1 MTSCIIVGAGSGIGV
16 SLARRFARGGQRV
29 GLIAR
34 RESALRGI
42 ANDLASRGVDVAWR
56 SADAGNSDELRL
68 AIDRL
73 EHDCGPCSTLIYN
86 AAVLRPETPLALAAN
101 TLRAE
106 FDVNAVGALVAA
118 IVVAPGML
126 ARGSGAIL
134 FTGGGL
140 ALEPYPEWTSLA
152 MGKSALRSLA
162 FSLYKELAPRGVH
175 VSVIA
180 ICGIVARGGPFDPD
194 VIAEEYWRL
203 ATKPKGVRD
212 REFIFQP
219 PGADPYYND
228 PVGRHRNTTPATAHR
243 TRDKDSS

>member
-16 SLARRFARGGQRV
+16 ALARRFARGGQCI

-34 RESALRGI
+34 RESALQGL
-42 ANDLASRGVDVAWR
+42 ADDLANQGIDVAWR
-56 SADAGNSDELRL
+56 SANAGNSDELRL
-68 AIDRL
+68 AIEQL

-86 AAVLRPETPLALAAN
+86 AAVLRPEAPLALTAKV
-101 TLRAE
+101 LRAE

-118 IVVAPGML
+118 SAVAPGML

-180 ICGIVARGGPFDPD
+180 VCGIVAPGGPFDPD

-203 ATKPKGVRD
+203 ATNPKGIQD
-212 REFIFQP
+212 RELIFQP
-219 PGADPYYND
+219 LGTDPFYND
-228 PVGRHRNTTPATAHR
+228 PLGRHRDTTPAAAR
-243 TRDKDSS
+243 ATRDRDSN